1 MQHWANKKKSSLC
14 LVSVQSTSF
23 LWYHYH
29 DSWIPG
35 SLLSFNILFNIMKC
49 GRYQIA
55 ESNLPFRPWLLLNF
69 TICAMTWKRAEGT
82 FLEYISSTCWF
93 LLAPRL
99 SFHKLHQRVL
109 LLMSIFSFL
118 SSTNFSIN
126 YDACYCYI
134 LLKPSSQSVMSKIMY
149 YFKFNTAVFHVSL
162 LNIPSPPSIFLSW
175 TKWKTWQKS
184 NSETFYQKANKGNIY
199 KTVYLKHKSLPKK
212 IESLYFRNCMWC
224 HIHLSLT
231 RSPDVYEMFME
242 SLLTSRYYKM
252 N

>member
-55 ESNLPFRPWLLLNF
+55 ESNLPFRPWLSLNF

-149 YFKFNTAVFHVSL
+149 YFKFNTAVISCEPLKHTITSKHFPL
-162 LNIPSPPSIFLSW
+162 LNKMKNMAKIQFWNL
-175 TKWKTWQKS
+175 
-184 NSETFYQKANKGNIY
+184 
-199 KTVYLKHKSLPKK
+199 LPKSK
-212 IESLYFRNCMWC
+212 QRQYI
-224 HIHLSLT
+224 
-231 RSPDVYEMFME
+231 
-242 SLLTSRYYKM
+242 
-252 N
+252 